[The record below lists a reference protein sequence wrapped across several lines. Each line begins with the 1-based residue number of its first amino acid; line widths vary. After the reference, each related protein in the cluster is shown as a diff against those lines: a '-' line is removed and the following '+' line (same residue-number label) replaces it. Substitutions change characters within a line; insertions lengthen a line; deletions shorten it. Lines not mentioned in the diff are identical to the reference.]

1 MPEQLHFKL
10 LQRMKTMI
18 CNQFRSNGKGLC
30 NRCDLKSKDHR
41 LTGAHSPRSG
51 RWPGS
56 GGGGAA
62 AVPMAKGGAVQ
73 PRGSPASAAQQSDGP
88 QRLAPSSQR
97 CLLVQ
102 NEAQQNSVVLPVTAG
117 REGDEEEKIT
127 KCQRKSDCQ
136 CWLSQL

>member
-51 RWPGS
+51 RRPGS
-56 GGGGAA
+56 GGGCAA
-62 AVPMAKGGAVQ
+62 AVPTAEGGAVQ
-73 PRGSPASAAQQSDGP
+73 PRGSPASEAQQSDGP
-88 QRLAPSSQR
+88 QRLPFLPALPSCAERSSTELCGFACYCGER
-97 CLLVQ
+97 RRRGGEN
-102 NEAQQNSVVLPVTAG
+102 NEMSK
-117 REGDEEEKIT
+117 EK
-127 KCQRKSDCQ
+127 
-136 CWLSQL
+136 

>member
-1 MPEQLHFKL
+1 MGKDCVTDVTSKVRTTGSLAPTRRALAGGPAQAEAVRPLFRRPREAPSSPEGAPRLRL
-10 LQRMKTMI
+10 SSRT
-18 CNQFRSNGKGLC
+18 
-30 NRCDLKSKDHR
+30 DH
-41 LTGAHSPRSG
+41 
-51 RWPGS
+51 
-56 GGGGAA
+56 
-62 AVPMAKGGAVQ
+62 
-73 PRGSPASAAQQSDGP
+73 SAF
-88 QRLAPSSQR
+88 PSSQR